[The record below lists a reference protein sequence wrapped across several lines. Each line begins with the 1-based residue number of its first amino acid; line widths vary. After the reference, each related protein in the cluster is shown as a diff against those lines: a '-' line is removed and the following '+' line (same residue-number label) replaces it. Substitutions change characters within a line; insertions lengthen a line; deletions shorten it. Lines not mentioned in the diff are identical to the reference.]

1 MASILA
7 RPLRLR
13 GPRAA
18 ALLFA
23 LLAVASCKGVEIM
36 GTAGA
41 PRGGSVLTGGGT
53 GTGGGAGGGSVSTA
67 VVGKWARVVVLQG
80 GDGAVHESRTEWEFR
95 SDGSATRR
103 VTAWNV
109 TDGVY
114 DTIVANARWSTAG
127 STLTIAWLSPASGG
141 FTLDWR
147 VDGDVLTIGPDQF
160 ARVR

>member
-1 MASILA
+1 VASLHSH
-7 RPLRLR
+7 PSRLR
-13 GPRAA
+13 GPRGA
-18 ALLFA
+18 ALLVA
-23 LLAVASCKGVEIM
+23 LLGVASCKGVEIM

-41 PRGGSVLTGGGT
+41 PRGGSVLTGGG
-53 GTGGGAGGGSVSTA
+53 GAGGGSVATA
-67 VVGKWARVVVLQG
+67 LIGKWARIVVLQG
-80 GDGAVHESRTEWEFR
+80 GDGSVHESRTEWEFR

-127 STLTIAWLSPASGG
+127 STLTIAWLSPATGG

-147 VDGDVLTIGPDQF
+147 VDGNVLTIGPDQF